1 VDDIVRSMEITDL
14 TPAEEQV
21 REAFLR
27 GASVDLREMP
37 GDEAADGHA
46 WGPGR
51 TVRAE
56 VLRAL
61 LLGDHPRDGR
71 TPGLWLEGAHIAGR
85 LHLAY
90 GAVEY
95 PVHLGVC
102 HFDESPSFYGAQLR
116 QLELNGSYLP
126 SLNAATVRIDGVL
139 RMTACRVPGKV
150 ALGGARIAG
159 ALFLDHAELGTAT
172 GDPDP
177 GQQEEAVL
185 QLNHA
190 VLGTDLWGTGLITH
204 GQVRLLGAQVAGT
217 VNLDDA
223 RLHHPGRTV
232 LEAENLTVGAD
243 VRGMRLYAEGRVNLR
258 GARIPGQ
265 LNLAYATLA
274 NPGSMALRASTAV
287 IGELWLRDATPIR
300 GSVNLRRAQ
309 IDFLHAAPGVWP
321 GAVRLDGLTYTT
333 LAPHEPAER
342 RLPLLA
348 RDEGGYVPYA
358 YEQLSAAYRRM
369 GDDHA
374 ARTVQLTRQR
384 RHRTTLPWYGRLWG
398 LAQDVTVGYG
408 FRPVRAA
415 VWLFSLLLA
424 GSVAYTLHHP
434 HPLKAGEAPA
444 FSPVFYTL
452 DLLLPVIDFG
462 QESAYTSEGW
472 FQGLSY
478 LLIITGWTLAT
489 TIATGVTRAVS
500 RQ

>member
-1 VDDIVRSMEITDL
+1 MEITDL
-14 TPAEEQV
+14 TPTEQRI

-27 GASVDLREMP
+27 GAAVDLREAP
-37 GDEAADGHA
+37 DDEAASGHS
-46 WGPGR
+46 WGPDR

-56 VLRAL
+56 VLRWL
-61 LLGDHPRDGR
+61 LLGDHLRDGW
-71 TPGLWLEGAHIAGR
+71 TIGLWLTGARIVGR

-90 GAVEY
+90 GVVEH
-95 PVHLGVC
+95 PVHLAAC
-102 HFDESPSFYGAQLR
+102 HFDEPLSLYGAQLR
-116 QLELNGSYLP
+116 QLELNGSHLP
-126 SLNAATVRIDGVL
+126 ALNAATVRIDGVL
-139 RMTACRVPGKV
+139 RMTGCRVTGSV

-159 ALFLDHAELGTAT
+159 ALFLDNAELGTAT
-172 GDPDP
+172 DGS
-177 GQQEEAVL
+177 GQQEDPVL

-190 VLGTDLWGTGLITH
+190 VLGTDVWGTGLVAH
-204 GQVRLLGAQVAGT
+204 GQVRLLAAQIAGT
-217 VNLDDA
+217 LNFDDA
-223 RLHHPGRTV
+223 RIRHPGHTAV
-232 LEAENLTVGAD
+232 EAENLSVGAD
-243 VRGMRLYAEGRVNLR
+243 VRGMRLEVTGRVNLR

-274 NPGSMALRASTAV
+274 NPGGMALRASTAV
-287 IGELWLRDATPIR
+287 IGELWLRDAAPIE

-369 GDDHA
+369 GDDRA

-398 LAQDVTVGYG
+398 QVQDVTVGYG

-424 GSVAYTLHHP
+424 GSVAYALHHP

-462 QESAYTSEGW
+462 QERAFTPDGW
-472 FQGLSY
+472 LQGLSY
-478 LLIITGWTLAT
+478 LLIITGWILAT
-489 TIATGVTRAVS
+489 TIVAGITRAVS